1 MTRTECADAKGLLP
15 ELIRGELE
23 KGDRAVVTE
32 HVSSCVSC
40 SEEAEFL
47 ERILGAVF
55 SPRASLASEIKSAVA
70 AEMESDAG
78 FKYSRTTRLVRWGLP
93 AAATVVLALGTSVL
107 WQRAQTLPVVVG
119 LLGQDPFAAVWP
131 SDDADLAGVSIVAGV
146 PMLADLTDEELALLL
161 EELGG

>member
-1 MTRTECADAKGLLP
+1 MRRCEGPPTG
-15 ELIRGELE
+15 
-23 KGDRAVVTE
+23 

-47 ERILGAVF
+47 ERILGTAF

-78 FKYSRTTRLVRWGLP
+78 FKYSRTTRFVRWGLP

-107 WQRAQTLPVVVG
+107 WQRAQTRPVVG
-119 LLGQDPFAAVWP
+119 PLGQDPFAAVWP

-146 PMLADLTDEELALLL
+146 PMLVDLTDEELTLLL

>member
-1 MTRTECADAKGLLP
+1 MTRIECADVKDLLP

-23 KGDRAVVTE
+23 EGDRAVVTE

-47 ERILGAVF
+47 ERILGAAF

-78 FKYSRTTRLVRWGLP
+78 SKYSRTTRFVRWGLP

-107 WQRAQTLPVVVG
+107 WQRAQTPPVVG

>member
-1 MTRTECADAKGLLP
+1 
-15 ELIRGELE
+15 
-23 KGDRAVVTE
+23 
-32 HVSSCVSC
+32 
-40 SEEAEFL
+40 L
-47 ERILGAVF
+47 ERILGAAF

-70 AEMESDAG
+70 TEMEPDAG
-78 FKYSRTTRLVRWGLP
+78 FKYSRMTRFVRWGLP

-107 WQRAQTLPVVVG
+107 WQRAQTLPVVG